1 MFSNI
6 FSKLKSFWV
15 MYLKFESNGCIYDV
29 EIFHCGNKDI
39 VRFYEKKNE

>member
-1 MFSNI
+1 M
-6 FSKLKSFWV
+6 

-39 VRFYEKKNE
+39 VRFYEKKMNNIVRC